1 MPTLGQLSKER
12 LSVELNDVSTTLYT
26 STRRQQAIN
35 DAQEEFADRTECL
48 VRQMDIACSCNVTEY
63 SLLAST
69 SGSTDFV
76 RFAKQGVE
84 YLFTDSNGR
93 VTQLAGDDFPER
105 PIQAQNR
112 TEPGWRASTTPV
124 QTPSGWYRRQDGGD
138 LKIGLYEPPKIG
150 SSETAV
156 VRVPY
161 VVQAQPMTS
170 TTAVPFTLNSTV
182 RTDLAVYH
190 KGLAHYAA
198 YRLLPLIGD
207 TQGAL
212 QQLQLF
218 ETFVT
223 RYDGQN
229 RPKGGQR
236 VTYATNYLQ
245 RARRRTDDD
254 WRAVPG
260 WTWR

>member
-12 LSVELNDVSTTLYT
+12 LSVELNDVSTVLYT

-48 VRQMDIACSCNVTEY
+48 VRQMSITCSCNVSEY

-69 SGSTDFV
+69 SGSTDFS
-76 RFAKQGVE
+76 RIAKQGVE
-84 YLFTDSNGR
+84 YLFTDSNGT

-105 PIQAQNR
+105 PIQFQNR
-112 TEPGWRASTTPV
+112 VEPGWRGSTTPV
-124 QTPSGWYRRQDGGD
+124 QTPSAWYRRQDGGNVV
-138 LKIGLYEPPKIG
+138 IGLYEPPKVG
-150 SSETAV
+150 SSQTAV
-156 VRVPY
+156 LRVPY

-170 TTAVPFTLNSTV
+170 TTSVPFTLNSSV
-182 RTDLAVYH
+182 RTDLQVYH
-190 KGLAHYAA
+190 KALAHYAA

-207 TQGAL
+207 SQGAL

-218 ETFVT
+218 DTFVN
-223 RYDGQN
+223 RYESAN
-229 RPKGGQR
+229 RPKGGQM

-245 RARRRTDDD
+245 RAQRGRQDD

>member
-1 MPTLGQLSKER
+1 MPTLGHLSKER
-12 LSVELNDVSTTLYT
+12 LSVELNDVSTALFT

-35 DAQEEFADRTECL
+35 DAQDEFADRTECL
-48 VRQMDIACSCNVTEY
+48 VRQMAITCSCNVTEY

-69 SGSTDFV
+69 AGSTDFS
-76 RFAKQGVE
+76 RLAKQGVE

-105 PIQAQNR
+105 PIQVQNR

-124 QTPSGWYRRQDGGD
+124 QMPSGWYRRQDGGD
-138 LKIGLYEPPKIG
+138 LKIGLYEPPKVG

-156 VRVPY
+156 LRVPY

-182 RTDLAVYH
+182 RTDLQVYH
-190 KGLAHYAA
+190 KALVHYAA

-212 QQLQLF
+212 TQLQLF
-218 ETFVT
+218 ETFVS
-223 RYDGQN
+223 RYDGSQ
-229 RPKGGQR
+229 RPKGGQM

-245 RARRRTDDD
+245 RARGRGQDD

>member
-12 LSVELNDVSTTLYT
+12 LSVELNDVSTVLYT
-26 STRRQQAIN
+26 TARRQQAIN

-48 VRQMDIACSCNVTEY
+48 VRQMDIECSCNVTEY
-63 SLLAST
+63 SLLGST
-69 SGSTDFV
+69 AGSTDFV

-84 YLFTDSNGR
+84 YLFTSSNGQ

-105 PIQAQNR
+105 PIQYQNR
-112 TEPGWRASTTPV
+112 MEPGWRGSTTPV
-124 QTPSGWYRRQDGGD
+124 KTPSAWYRRQDGGN
-138 LKIGLYEPPKIG
+138 LLIGLYEPPKVG

-156 VRVPY
+156 LRVPY
-161 VVQAQPMTS
+161 VIAAQPMTS

-182 RTDLAVYH
+182 RTDLQVHH
-190 KGLAHYAA
+190 KALVHYAA
-198 YRLLPLIGD
+198 YKLLPLIGD
-207 TQGAL
+207 TQGAMTH
-212 QQLQLF
+212 LQLYD
-218 ETFVT
+218 TYVT
-223 RYDGQN
+223 RYESQQ
-229 RPKGGQR
+229 RPRGGQR

-245 RARRRTDDD
+245 RARRRVDDD